1 MTILSKSN
9 MNKSSG
15 RKSSAWG
22 RAFLDASNTD
32 EFIGKRVEW
41 DNDSKWDDKSINLKS
56 INDSRSPMNL
66 KSKRVEAKA
75 SAPLFDDEGNLII

>member
-1 MTILSKSN
+1 MSKST
-9 MNKSSG
+9 KSNP
-15 RKSSAWG
+15 RNAWA
-22 RAFLDASNTD
+22 RAFLDAPNTD

-41 DNDSKWDDKSINLKS
+41 DNDSKWTDKSINLKS

-75 SAPLFDDEGNLII
+75 SAPLFDENGNLII